1 MTPAEQSQF
10 LAKLAAAW
18 AVSPTLT
25 LGQLIESVEN
35 VAWDLVGNRHVS
47 MRLMHLPDHVLGA
60 ALDQWTNAPAA
71 RKPLYQ

>member
-1 MTPAEQSQF
+1 MAAAEQSQL

-18 AVSPTLT
+18 TASPILT

-35 VAWDLVGNRHVS
+35 NAWDMIPQRHFS
-47 MRLMHLPDHVLGA
+47 MRLMHLPDHVLA
-60 ALDQWTNAPAA
+60 VALDQWVNVPPA